1 MITCVHSR
9 ATKVFEPICAELRHG
24 DDYAAQGLCE
34 PEGRE
39 GGVVVNE
46 REARTVEGGEDRLQ
60 MLFPTVVQVSQI
72 EGSEELNRRLLA
84 AVYAIRAAE
93 PNSKPDSWSCNVYT
107 TIGNPRHFLER
118 NEFGDFDAI
127 ARSKVHSFALALKF
141 DIEKHPPKINECW
154 VNVYGRTHS
163 QEIHLHQNSVLSGI
177 YYVKAPPGS
186 SPTLFYSP
194 MSDVMLEP
202 PATERTPLNN
212 SIVGFDAVEGR
223 MIMFRSSLR
232 HSVLPS
238 AIDEDRVTIAF
249 NVTM

>member
-1 MITCVHSR
+1 M
-9 ATKVFEPICAELRHG
+9 
-24 DDYAAQGLCE
+24 D
-34 PEGRE
+34 
-39 GGVVVNE
+39 
-46 REARTVEGGEDRLQ
+46 GGEDRLQ

-72 EGSEELNRRLLA
+72 EGAAALNRRLLE
-84 AVYAIRAAE
+84 AVYAIRAGE

-107 TIGNPRHFLER
+107 TIGNPTHCLER
-118 NEFGDFDAI
+118 SEFREFDAI
-127 ARSKVHSFALALKF
+127 ARSKVGSFAQALKF
-141 DIEKHPPKINECW
+141 DIEHHPPKINECW

-163 QEIHLHQNSVLSGI
+163 QEIHLHQNSVISGI

-194 MSDVMLEP
+194 TSDVMLEP
-202 PATERTPLNN
+202 PTTERTPLNN
-212 SIVGFDAVEGR
+212 SIIGFDAIEGR